1 MMVVA
6 FAGIFVAAR
15 SPCEAKG
22 NGNAFAVV
30 GILCCSAFATTLQF
44 RTRGYYHY
52 FLLAIPGLV
61 VAFVF
66 AASEFSSRFQKTI
79 FRDGCI
85 RAMIFLVT
93 VAPFFHAGQRP
104 DDFEIWNPVVSA
116 ADFEQ
121 QRPWHLTP
129 QVSAEIAELRV
140 RLPAHSQIVLL
151 PPVRSVMYLSLIHI

>member
-1 MMVVA
+1 
-6 FAGIFVAAR
+6 
-15 SPCEAKG
+15 
-22 NGNAFAVV
+22 
-30 GILCCSAFATTLQF
+30 
-44 RTRGYYHY
+44 
-52 FLLAIPGLV
+52 
-61 VAFVF
+61 
-66 AASEFSSRFQKTI
+66 
-79 FRDGCI
+79 
-85 RAMIFLVT
+85 MIFLVT

-151 PPVRSVMYLSLIHI
+151 PPVRSVMYLMLDATQSNGYAFGGPTCLDGVNWGELDAAIVLEGMDEREAANWQEAECETAMLYLSNYGFERSHQGARFSLWRPRK